1 MEIYNVFWKDIW
13 IGVLS
18 VKEDGL
24 YKYQAKEEEIN
35 RLKDTVPFD
44 PILMESKDWGEAIPF
59 FKSRLECA
67 EKFPDLEIGFPT
79 DSYRLKK
86 VSKNV

>member
-1 MEIYNVFWKDIW
+1 MEIYNVFWKDVW

-18 VKEDGL
+18 VKDGL
-24 YKYQAKEEEIN
+24 HKYQTKEEIN
-35 RLKDTVPFD
+35 SLKDTVPFD
-44 PILMESKDWGEAIPF
+44 PILMESRDWGEAIPF

-67 EKFPDLEIGFPT
+67 EKFPNLEIGFHT

-86 VSKNV
+86 VSRNV